1 MRHFF
6 TTKIKIVLLAA
17 VLIAAVS
24 AVVLSLTGNSYPST
38 VVQGILAPLRAGAT
52 HLTAQ
57 AEKLYDYIFSY
68 ESLLAENEALKVWIY
83 KVLLTERYRYL
94 AYDDSYGITIE
105 PYQGRAPNSQ
115 YTADR
120 ICQNIR
126 EGLMVNPYI
135 ARINHI
141 EVEKRE
147 RDDLAITVDVTSI
160 YSDESLTVTA
170 GRSEA

>member
-1 MRHFF
+1 M
-6 TTKIKIVLLAA
+6 
-17 VLIAAVS
+17 
-24 AVVLSLTGNSYPST
+24 
-38 VVQGILAPLRAGAT
+38 
-52 HLTAQ
+52 
-57 AEKLYDYIFSY
+57 
-68 ESLLAENEALKVWIY
+68 
-83 KVLLTERYRYL
+83 

>member
-1 MRHFF
+1 MADPFVAMNSIQAANQHEPLPLFVEYGYDFDKQCFRYDE
-6 TTKIKIVLLAA
+6 KGQNLIV
-17 VLIAAVS
+17 
-24 AVVLSLTGNSYPST
+24 T
-38 VVQGILAPLRAGAT
+38 
-52 HLTAQ
+52 
-57 AEKLYDYIFSY
+57 
-68 ESLLAENEALKVWIY
+68 ENGALKVWIY
-83 KVLLTERYRYL
+83 KAILTERYRYL

-147 RDDLAITVDVTSI
+147 RDDLAITVDVNSI